1 MSNEA
6 RKRNVFRR
14 GRFLVAILLGAS
26 PHVWQA
32 SAFGQ
37 QDPVTADQVIAKYL
51 EAIGGSD
58 RISSITSF
66 TEKGELSGNLAN
78 FGHTFAPPA
87 VRKDHGTFEFYFK
100 APNLRFG
107 LLREE
112 NNVVARMYGCDGTV

>member
-1 MSNEA
+1 MCSLPFPFCHINGAEMSNEA
-6 RKRNVFRR
+6 RKRNVFHR

-58 RISSITSF
+58 WISSITIF
-66 TEKGELSGNLAN
+66 TEKGELSGDLES
-78 FGHTFAPPA
+78 FGHIFAPPT
-87 VRKDHGTFEFYFK
+87 VRKEHGPFEFYFK
-100 APNLRFG
+100 TPNLRFSV
-107 LLREE
+107 LR
-112 NNVVARMYGCDGTV
+112 